1 MATREQQK
9 TRALELMQKMGIYD
23 PYIKAFEKNEIITT
37 FEHYGG
43 FWTTEENGAEKDLLN
58 KIREIEAKHNCL
70 VYAITH
76 EVVEF
81 GELYDLLIVQKQEN
95 EWDYSFYDNGN
106 KQYTAFAYVYNK
118 SVPEFSEF
126 GDISVHSFGGGIRRI
141 A

>member
-9 TRALELMQKMGIYD
+9 TRALELMQKMGIYK
-23 PYIKAFEKNEIITT
+23 PYIDAFEKDGMITT
-37 FEHYGG
+37 FEGYGG
-43 FWTTEENGAEKDLLN
+43 FWTTEDNGADKDLLN
-58 KIREIEAKHNCL
+58 KIKEIENKHNCV

-81 GELYDLLIVQKQEN
+81 GELYDLLIVQKEKN

-106 KQYTAFAYVYNK
+106 TQYTVFAYVYNK
-118 SVPEFSEF
+118 SIPEFSEF
-126 GDISVHSFGGGIRRI
+126 GDIIVHSFGGGIRRI

>member
-1 MATREQQK
+1 MATKEQQI
-9 TRALELMQKMGIYD
+9 TRAITLLEAMGIYK
-23 PYIKAFEKNEIITT
+23 PYVDAFKKNGTITT
-37 FEHYGG
+37 FENYGG

-58 KIREIEAKHNCL
+58 KIKEIEAKHDCV
-70 VYAITH
+70 VYAVTH
-76 EVVEF
+76 EIVEF

-118 SVPEFSEF
+118 SIPEFSEF

>member
-23 PYIKAFEKNEIITT
+23 PYIKAFEKNETITT

-58 KIREIEAKHNCL
+58 KIKEIEAKHDCV
-70 VYAITH
+70 VYAVTH
-76 EVVEF
+76 EIVEF

-118 SVPEFSEF
+118 SIPEFSEF

>member
-1 MATREQQK
+1 MATKEQQI
-9 TRALELMQKMGIYD
+9 TRAITLLEAMGIYK
-23 PYIKAFEKNEIITT
+23 PYVDAFKKNGTITT
-37 FEHYGG
+37 FENYGG

-58 KIREIEAKHNCL
+58 KIKEIEAKHDCV
-70 VYAITH
+70 VYAVTH
-76 EVVEF
+76 EIVEF

-118 SVPEFSEF
+118 SIPEFSEF
-126 GDISVHSFGGGIRRI
+126 GDIMVQSFGGGIRRI